1 MNKQSVC
8 YIVCALPQERLLAP
22 QPGDLVIAADAG
34 YLNLKKFGIAPHLV
48 AGDFDSLG
56 CVPPGENVE
65 VHPAMKDD
73 TDMLLAV
80 KAGLIKGYREFRLY
94 GGLGGR
100 LDHTLANLQTLC
112 YILNRGGRGTLVG
125 PPHAALL
132 RDGTLRFEGG
142 EGRLSVFA
150 FGGNA
155 KGVSLKGLLY
165 PLTDAL
171 LTVDFPIGVSNEFLG
186 GPASVSVESGTLLL
200 VWEKGGIQWK

>member
-1 MNKQSVC
+1 MGIC
-8 YIVCALPQERLLAP
+8 YIAGAGGMSEGFC
-22 QPGDLVIAADAG
+22 PGPEDLVIAADAG

-80 KAGLIKGYREFRLY
+80 KAGFARGCREFRLY

-150 FGGNA
+150 FGGSA

-200 VWEKGGIQWK
+200 VWEKGNIQWK